1 MIEIL
6 KNKIKELESENISI
20 SDLSIINEIDA
31 QLENTLPNNEY
42 EKLFRTVKGCHFKVD
57 IVSLCDLVN
66 FCIKNIDKIDN
77 MSTYEIIENSY
88 ISF

>member
-1 MIEIL
+1 MIETL

-20 SDLSIINEIDA
+20 SDLSIINEIEA
-31 QLENTLPNNEY
+31 QLENTLPNDEY
-42 EKLFRTVKGCHFKVD
+42 EKLFQTVKDCHFKTN

-66 FCIKNIDKIDN
+66 FCIKNIDKISN

-88 ISF
+88 ICF